1 MKHATVITREKMSR
15 ILDEL
20 YTYLFTVGAQSIAL
34 NIKRWDD
41 GFSISIESDYDPA
54 MRHKIEHLSRFLNP
68 EIRNASLE
76 ETYWALVG
84 CDRTGEDSELM
95 LVGQMLDSADV
106 FIYDDRVRLALFKKY
121 E

>member
-1 MKHATVITREKMSR
+1 MNYANQMTRQKVSR

-20 YTYLFTVGAQSIAL
+20 YTALFIAGAQDISIK
-34 NIKRWDD
+34 IKRWDD
-41 GFSISIESDYDPA
+41 GLSIAMESDYCPES
-54 MRHKIEHLSRFLNP
+54 RHKIEHLSRFLKP
-68 EIRNASLE
+68 EVRNAALE

-84 CDRTGEDSELM
+84 SDRTGEDSELM

-106 FIYDDRVRLALFKKY
+106 FIYPEKIRMVLFKKF